1 MSEFFDA
8 LETRDPVQREQTLLA
23 ALPQALAQASARA
36 PAIARQ
42 LGQLEP
48 SALTTRD
55 ALAQVPVVRKTQ
67 LLEMQQ
73 DARTRLSA
81 EGAVIERVFGGF
93 SSIGW
98 GEALRVFASPGP
110 IYEPESARP
119 DYWRFARAL
128 YAAGF
133 RAGDLAHN
141 CFSYHFTP
149 AGSMMES
156 AAHAVGCTV
165 FPGGV
170 GQTEQQVQTIR
181 DLQPA
186 GYMGTPSFL
195 KIILEKADELG
206 IELVS
211 LKRALLSGE
220 AFPPSLRD
228 WLSGRG
234 IQGYQ
239 AYGSADLGMIA
250 FETPAR
256 EGLVLSEDLLLEIV
270 RPGTSDVVPEGEVG
284 EVVVTSLN
292 PDYPLLRFGTGD
304 LSAIVPGISPC
315 GRTNTRIRGWL
326 GRADQTTKVRGLFV
340 HPGQLAEVVRRH
352 PVVARVRLVISGTTG
367 ADVMLLKV
375 EAAKADPE
383 LIQSL
388 TDTVRDVTKLR
399 ADVEIVSLG
408 SLPND
413 GKVIDDVRTYT

>member
-1 MSEFFDA
+1 
-8 LETRDPVQREQTLLA
+8 
-23 ALPQALAQASARA
+23 
-36 PAIARQ
+36 
-42 LGQLEP
+42 
-48 SALTTRD
+48 
-55 ALAQVPVVRKTQ
+55 
-67 LLEMQQ
+67 
-73 DARTRLSA
+73 
-81 EGAVIERVFGGF
+81 
-93 SSIGW
+93 
-98 GEALRVFASPGP
+98 
-110 IYEPESARP
+110 
-119 DYWRFARAL
+119 
-128 YAAGF
+128 
-133 RAGDLAHN
+133 
-141 CFSYHFTP
+141 
-149 AGSMMES
+149 MMES

-170 GQTEQQVQTIR
+170 GQTEQQVQAIR
-181 DLQPA
+181 DLQPG

-211 LKRALLSGE
+211 LKRALVSGE

-228 WLSGRG
+228 WLGARG

-256 EGLVLSEDLLLEIV
+256 DGLVLSEDLLLEIV
-270 RPGTSDVVPEGEVG
+270 RPGTNEVVPEGEVG

-304 LSAIVPGISPC
+304 LSAIMPGTSPC

-340 HPGQLAEVVRRH
+340 HPGQLAEVARRH
-352 PVVARVRLVISGTTG
+352 PAVARVRLVISGTTG

-375 EAAKADPE
+375 EAAASE
-383 LIQSL
+383 RALSASL
-388 TDTVRDVTKLR
+388 TSAVRDVTKLR
-399 ADVEIVSLG
+399 ADVEIVPLG

-413 GKVIDDVRTYT
+413 GRVIDDIRTYT

>member
-1 MSEFFDA
+1 
-8 LETRDPVQREQTLLA
+8 LTRLPAVFTQA
-23 ALPQALAQASARA
+23 AAQA

-42 LGQLEP
+42 LDQIDPRTLN
-48 SALTTRD
+48 TRA
-55 ALAQVPVVRKTQ
+55 ALATVPVIRKTQ
-67 LLEMQQ
+67 LLELQQ
-73 DARTRLSA
+73 EARKRLSS
-81 EGAVIERVFGGF
+81 GDLVIERVFGGF

-98 GEALRVFASPGP
+98 GPALRVFASPGP

-119 DYWRFARAL
+119 DYWRFGRAL

-149 AGSMMES
+149 AGAMMET
-156 AAHAVGCTV
+156 AAHAVGCSV

-170 GQTEQQVQTIR
+170 GQTEQQIQAMC
-181 DLQPA
+181 DLMPV

-206 IELVS
+206 IRIPS
-211 LKRALLSGE
+211 LKRALVSGE

-228 WLSGRG
+228 WLLDRG
-234 IQGYQ
+234 IEGYQ
-239 AYGSADLGMIA
+239 TYGSADLGMIA

-256 EGLVLSEDLLLEIV
+256 EGLVLSEDILLEIV
-270 RPGTSDVVPEGEVG
+270 RPGTNDVVPEGEVG

-304 LSAIVPGISPC
+304 LSAVMPGVSPC
-315 GRTNTRIRGWL
+315 GRSNIRIRGWL

-340 HPGQLAEVVRRH
+340 HPGQIAEVARRH
-352 PVVARVRLVISGTTG
+352 PAILRARLVISGTTG
-367 ADVMLLKV
+367 ADVMLLRV
-375 EAAKADPE
+375 EATEQSEVFKEQLVTTARE
-383 LIQSL
+383 L
-388 TDTVRDVTKLR
+388 TKLR
-399 ADVEIVSLG
+399 AQVEIVAVG

-413 GKVIDDVRTYT
+413 GKVIDDVRVYA

>member
-8 LETRDPVQREQTLLA
+8 RETRDPAQREQDLLTRLPAVLTQA
-23 ALPQALAQASARA
+23 AAQA

-42 LGQLEP
+42 LDRIDP
-48 SALTTRD
+48 RALNTRA
-55 ALAQVPVVRKTQ
+55 ALATVPVIRKTQ
-67 LLEMQQ
+67 LLELQQ
-73 DARTRLSA
+73 EARKRLSA
-81 EGAVIERVFGGF
+81 EDAVIERVFGGF

-98 GEALRVFASPGP
+98 GPALRVFASPGP

-119 DYWRFARAL
+119 DYWRFGRAL

-149 AGSMMES
+149 AGAMMET
-156 AAHAVGCTV
+156 AAHAVGCSV

-170 GQTEQQVQTIR
+170 GQTEQQIQAMC
-181 DLQPA
+181 DLMPV

-206 IELVS
+206 IKIPS
-211 LKRALLSGE
+211 LKRALVSGE

-228 WLSGRG
+228 WLLDRG
-234 IQGYQ
+234 IEGYQ
-239 AYGSADLGMIA
+239 TYGSADLGMIA

-256 EGLVLSEDLLLEIV
+256 EGLVLSEDVLLEIV
-270 RPGTSDVVPEGEVG
+270 RPGTNDVVPEGEVG
-284 EVVVTSLN
+284 EVVVTTLN

-304 LSAIVPGISPC
+304 LSAVMPGISPC

-340 HPGQLAEVVRRH
+340 HPGQIAELVRRH
-352 PVVARVRLVISGTTG
+352 PAVKRARLVISGTTG
-367 ADVMLLKV
+367 ADVMLLCV
-375 EAAKADPE
+375 EATEQSEAFKEQLVATARE
-383 LIQSL
+383 L
-388 TDTVRDVTKLR
+388 TKLR
-399 ADVEIVSLG
+399 AQAEVVALG

-413 GKVIDDVRTYT
+413 GKVIDDVRVYT